1 MLSVVAL
8 IVSEWRQA
16 NMEHITIRKTIRM
29 QNEPGT
35 LSCVISKKLQ
45 AASMHS
51 KPFFTFS
58 DKIDINPSGS
68 SSVI

>member
-16 NMEHITIRKTIRM
+16 NMEHLTAKTIRM

-35 LSCVISKKLQ
+35 LSCLISKKLQ